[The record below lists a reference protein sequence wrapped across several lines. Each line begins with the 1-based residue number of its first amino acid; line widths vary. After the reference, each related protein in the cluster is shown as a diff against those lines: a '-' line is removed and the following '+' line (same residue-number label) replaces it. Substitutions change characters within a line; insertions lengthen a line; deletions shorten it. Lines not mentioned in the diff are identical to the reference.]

1 MASMSAPSAPRIA
14 VVATV
19 LNEGAAIEGLLDS
32 LLVQTR
38 PPDEVVIVDGGSR
51 DDTVARARAYA
62 DRLPL
67 RLLILPG
74 ANISQGRNHAIA
86 AARSDLIAVTDA
98 GVRLVPRWLEALTDP
113 LLADPSLQTVAGFF
127 LPDPR
132 TLFETAMGAT
142 VLPALADIRPDRF
155 LPSSRSVAFRRA
167 AWQAVGGYPE
177 WLDYCEDLIFDLLL
191 IERYGP
197 FAWAPE
203 AIARFRPRSSLR
215 AFFLQYYRYAR
226 GDGKA
231 DLWRRRHLVR
241 YATYLAA
248 MPALLV
254 AGALSSSLWWSLLL
268 LGGVAYCRRPWQR
281 LWEQGQGLS
290 WGARLR
296 AAALVPLIRIVGD
309 VAKMA
314 GYPVGWA
321 WRLQHWKHPEVHWRR
336 RQRRR

>member
-1 MASMSAPSAPRIA
+1 MASMFASSMPRVA
-14 VVATV
+14 VITTV
-19 LNEGAAIEGLLDS
+19 LNEGAAIERLLDS
-32 LLVQTR
+32 LLAQTR

-51 DDTVARARAYA
+51 DDTVARAQAYV

-67 RLLILPG
+67 RLLVLPG

-98 GVRLVPRWLEALTDP
+98 GVQLVPRWLEALTDP
-113 LLADPSLQTVAGFF
+113 LFADPSVQTVAGFF
-127 LPDPR
+127 LPDPH

-142 VLPALADIRPDRF
+142 VLPALADIRPNRF

-191 IERYGP
+191 VERYGP
-197 FAWAPE
+197 FAWAPD
-203 AIARFRPRSSLR
+203 AIAYFRPRGSLR
-215 AFFLQYYRYAR
+215 AFFVQYYRYAR

-241 YATYLAA
+241 YMTYLVAT
-248 MPALLV
+248 PALLL
-254 AGALSSSLWWSLLL
+254 AGASHSPLWWGLLL
-268 LGGVAYCRRPWQR
+268 LGGAAYCRRPWQR
-281 LWEQGQGLS
+281 LWERGRGLS
-290 WGARLR
+290 WGARLK
-296 AAALVPLIRIVGD
+296 AAALVPVIRVVGD
-309 VAKMA
+309 VAKMV

-321 WRLQHWKHPEVHWRR
+321 WRLQHWGRPEVHWRR
-336 RQRRR
+336 RS